1 MVPVAGE
8 RKIVH
13 APGHGHGHGGEH
25 GHGHGDE
32 GAHGHGDEGA
42 HGHGHV
48 QGHAHAGGEASRN
61 QAQPL
66 ERGAGTGKLLFF
78 DTPSGIAGD
87 MTIAALVDLG
97 VPWAVVEAV
106 PASLGLE
113 GVELIRTQVV
123 RGAIGATHVKV
134 SFPQD
139 QPERSYRQIVELLQR
154 STLSEPVLALSL
166 AIFRR
171 LAEAEAEVHRIPI
184 DTVAFHEVGAV
195 DAIIDIVGAA
205 ACLSYVG
212 AEVLCSPLPMGTGS
226 VTCRHGVLPLPAPA
240 TVNCLVGVPTYDA
253 GVVGELVTPTGA
265 AIVATISKQ
274 YVRWPDFTPERVGW
288 GAGTRSLADR
298 PNALR
303 VALGARVASE
313 AALSHVL
320 VEATVDDMTGE
331 LVGHALAR
339 LLEAGA
345 VDAWVTSV
353 TMKKGRPGWIVTA
366 LSRGAQAGAVAD
378 AMLRHTSTIGVR
390 FTTVTRRELS
400 RRMLEV
406 ATEYGPIA
414 VKVSGGE
421 GEPLKLKPEFDACAR
436 AARAHGVPVRAV
448 LDAAVAAARGS
459 VGTF

>member
-1 MVPVAGE
+1 MAGD
-8 RKIVH
+8 RKFVH
-13 APGHGHGHGGEH
+13 LPGHGHGHGGEH
-25 GHGHGDE
+25 GHGHGGE
-32 GAHGHGDEGA
+32 HEHGHGAEGE
-42 HGHGHV
+42 HGHGH
-48 QGHAHAGGEASRN
+48 AGKEASRN
-61 QAQPL
+61 QLRLL
-66 ERGAGTGKLLFF
+66 EPGDGVGKVLFF

-106 PASLGLE
+106 PVSLGLE
-113 GVELIRTQVV
+113 GVELTRTQVV
-123 RGAIGATHVKV
+123 RGAIGATHVEV

-154 STLSEPVLALSL
+154 SRLSEPVLALSL

-195 DAIIDIVGAA
+195 DAIVDIVGAA

-212 AEVLCSPLPMGTGS
+212 ADVQSSPLPMGTGS

-265 AIVATISKQ
+265 AIVATVAKE

-288 GAGTRSLADR
+288 GAGTRTLADR

-303 VALGARVASE
+303 VALGTRVARE

-331 LVGHALAR
+331 LMGHALPY

-366 LSRGAQAGAVAD
+366 LSHGAQASAVAD

-390 FTTVTRRELS
+390 FSAVSRRELG

-421 GEPLKLKPEFDACAR
+421 GEPLKLKPEFDACAS

-448 LDAAVAAARGS
+448 LDAAVAAARAS
-459 VGTF
+459 VGAL

>member
-1 MVPVAGE
+1 MAGE
-8 RKIVH
+8 RKIVR
-13 APGHGHGHGGEH
+13 APGHGHGHGGDH
-25 GHGHGDE
+25 GHGHGGE
-32 GAHGHGDEGA
+32 GD
-42 HGHGHV
+42 HGHGHGTETDH
-48 QGHAHAGGEASRN
+48 GHRHAGEEASRN
-61 QAQPL
+61 QARLL
-66 ERGAGTGKLLFF
+66 ERGEGEAKLLFF

-106 PASLGLE
+106 PVSLGLE
-113 GVELIRTQVV
+113 GVELKRTQVV
-123 RGAIGATHVKV
+123 RGAIGATHVEV
-134 SFPQD
+134 SFPED

-154 STLSEPVLALSL
+154 SSLTEPVRTLSL

-195 DAIIDIVGAA
+195 DAIVDIVGAA
-205 ACLSYVG
+205 ACLDYVG

-240 TVNCLVGVPTYDA
+240 TVNCLTGVPTYDA

-265 AIVATISKQ
+265 AIVATVAQ
-274 YVRWPDFTPERVGW
+274 EYVRWPDFTPERVGW

-303 VALGARVASE
+303 VALGTRRTNE

-331 LVGHALAR
+331 LMGHALAC

-366 LSRGAQAGAVAD
+366 LSRSAQASTVAD

-390 FTTVTRRELS
+390 FTAVTRRELS

-414 VKVSGGE
+414 VKISGG
-421 GEPLKLKPEFDACAR
+421 GDEPLKLKPEFDACAR
-436 AARAHGVPVRAV
+436 AAREHGVPVRTV

-459 VGTF
+459 VGTL